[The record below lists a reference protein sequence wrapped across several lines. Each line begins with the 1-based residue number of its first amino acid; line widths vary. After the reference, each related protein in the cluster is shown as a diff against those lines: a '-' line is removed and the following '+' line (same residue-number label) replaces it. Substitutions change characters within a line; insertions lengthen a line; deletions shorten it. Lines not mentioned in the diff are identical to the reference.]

1 MKMTQDLQARGEWRG
16 AGPAHVHTLGDLS
29 DSDSDSDDDEDSA
42 SDSGVHTE
50 EDDDDHDDGEEE
62 EDDDEIQE
70 LLDALNQVGAGQGG
84 QQLDPNLNLNV
95 NQ

>member
-16 AGPAHVHTLGDLS
+16 VGLAHVHTLGDL
-29 DSDSDSDDDEDSA
+29 SDSDSDDDEDSA

-50 EDDDDHDDGEEE
+50 EDDDDDDDGEEEE

-84 QQLDPNLNLNV
+84 QQLDPNANLNLN
-95 NQ
+95 Q